1 MVRVAEEAHVQDLD
15 AHVAEIMEKLR
26 TEKEKRVALNVQLTA
41 AANDFSALKEEAITA
56 RKDATAASMRAAT
69 LAVSEKQAAAGL
81 KDAEDAIALLVE
93 TQKTADVAVRDEC
106 DAARTAME
114 AAEKRAAADAM
125 RMEES
130 HVREIAR
137 LASELNSKLE
147 QCRDEHATH
156 ITTRDVEL
164 AAAQLKLHDADE
176 GTFAA
181 KESADQL
188 RSELESTCAAV
199 IDLQAQLAAAQ
210 AKLATASEVARSV
223 DSEAMSLRI
232 ALRDARGEVT
242 ELSQRTQVA
251 ESKLATRKARVQAL
265 QEELK
270 QMKRAGATAL
280 ENVKSNLNEQK
291 GELVTELEN
300 VRSAAALATSEAQEA
315 AKNAAIEHANEVFDL
330 RASHT
335 DELASVAERT
345 RLARAA
351 ELLELKEV
359 ESAARAVAAEQ
370 GSALA
375 TLEEELAVL
384 KAELLR
390 RDAIKEKNKARRVAD
405 AKSADDERKKLED
418 AHAFAIASAESRSSS
433 VESELA
439 ERAAALATCEASL
452 STAVV
457 SLAEVNAA
465 SELTSASLAATHTEL
480 KLKLSAASNEVTES
494 AATVNSLTAD
504 LSAERERAQTLQF
517 ELSELDALRVREEEL
532 LQRAVADA
540 GSELEAE
547 RKRARALLVE
557 TNAQNSA
564 ASDAAAAARERVVS
578 KLNAELDEAR
588 SALSM
593 ATANGA
599 KHKSEGKKSLTRAVE
614 LAKTTGL
621 LRTEL
626 VVSQEAA
633 EKEAII
639 AATQRKQIATLKEK
653 TKEFVRAQ
661 RFKADEAST
670 AAARSL
676 DEVRASHAELLA
688 EHNAQLASA
697 EERCAAVAKTFAA
710 DSAAAAAAAD
720 GALADAHREWIDQ
733 QRARDEA
740 STEHMMAARH
750 EFEKELH
757 AHELSFADEIKRRD
771 AQKASG
777 KARRAA
783 AATSSAEAAAAE
795 AAAAKRKLTLA
806 SEEAL
811 AAAMGELEAQ
821 LAARDESIKLL
832 AATMAAAGAEGD
844 AELEALRAT
853 LVTYEM
859 SAAAAED
866 ELSALQSV
874 MEAQRAEVDTEL
886 DAVRTS
892 HSDREVVL
900 RRTLEAA
907 VATAAEAAD
916 SAEAALSAARF
927 DLEEQLRSK
936 EENIVSLEALL
947 ATSRADSE
955 SARREHGVQVAEYEE
970 VAAAAQTDLSAANV
984 ALTQSNVDAGVW
996 EAELEAANAAA
1007 ERLSRSL
1014 SRCEERSVVALSE
1027 LQCKLTDAR
1036 VQEDR
1041 LLVAAVKWK
1050 DTSSTQAADL
1060 AALISEVELLRIKEK
1075 ETTVELS
1082 SLQAGSAIAAG
1093 LQRALERR
1101 VETENAAR
1109 RALEE
1114 ETEDH
1119 SATLTVTLVAVDT
1132 LKEQL
1137 AIASARCD
1145 ELEEASLLMAA
1156 TASENDGARADAVE
1170 LLQSQL
1176 SGARSAADL
1185 READV
1190 ESLTERLAKSE
1201 AQCKVAQ
1208 AAELNAQLKRRP
1220 SAPSSVTLAATAG
1233 ALQLEAEL
1241 TAMRSEMSM
1250 EVSDL
1255 LFDIF
1260 NLCMTEYLCYLIPLL
1275 NEQNYCQEAAMKNA
1289 LAASFSTFQHEKNEA
1304 ARSMEAQ
1311 IEELNVALHAAEA
1324 EGIETAQVVA
1334 EEAARVEAEIGEDA
1348 VAQLRTELAAMRAAG
1363 IKLAANFDDRESLAA
1378 EHQRVV
1384 AQRAKLV
1391 QRNSELE
1398 ARARRESAVASSVLA
1413 KERVSA
1419 DLHENR
1425 ISELTQELAKVEAR
1439 FNSEA
1444 AAAAS
1449 AAAEYAS
1456 HEAMHSETLSNHE
1469 ITMEIAQ
1476 NSTNEELRTAHE
1488 IALGDLHEHHLAAIV
1503 ALRGTADNRR
1513 RDLQNVLHAELES
1526 QAASTSEVAT
1536 LTAELMVAR
1545 EPRNADARL
1554 VAQIKED
1561 AKEAADQYRDQLSR
1575 LSTAELEVSLTAE
1588 NLRAELIRSQAAV
1601 AAARTH
1607 SLRSRDRDDEVEVA
1621 IEGPFVFLNK
1631 AHTLGYCTFYFIQY
1645 M

>member
-1 MVRVAEEAHVQDLD
+1 MLRFILSLLGAAETARLRSLLVEKEKLLVHRTEEAARVEALAAVVRVAEEAHVQDLD

-69 LAVSEKQAAAGL
+69 LAVAEKQAAAAL

-93 TQKTADVAVRDEC
+93 TQKTAGVAVRDEC

-156 ITTRDVEL
+156 MKSTLKTRDVEL

-181 KESADQL
+181 KECADQL
-188 RSELESTCAAV
+188 RSELESTHAAV
-199 IDLQAQLAAAQ
+199 IDRQAQLAAAQ

-232 ALRDARGEVT
+232 ALQDARGEVT

-405 AKSADDERKKLED
+405 AKSADDERKKVED

-480 KLKLSAASNEVTES
+480 KLKLSAASNEVAES

-504 LSAERERAQTLQF
+504 LSAERERAQTLQV

-688 EHNAQLASA
+688 ERDAQLASA

-720 GALADAHREWIDQ
+720 GALADAHRAWIDQ
-733 QRARDEA
+733 QRARDAA

-806 SEEAL
+806 AEEAL
-811 AAAMGELEAQ
+811 AAAIGDFEAQ
-821 LAARDESIKLL
+821 LAARDESMKLL
-832 AATMAAAGAEGD
+832 AATMAAAGAKGD

-853 LVTYEM
+853 LVTYEK
-859 SAAAAED
+859 STAAAED

-900 RRTLEAA
+900 RRKLEAA

-927 DLEEQLRSK
+927 DLEVQLRSK

-947 ATSRADSE
+947 ATSRDDSE
-955 SARREHGVQVAEYEE
+955 SARREHGVQIAEYEE
-970 VAAAAQTDLSAANV
+970 VAAAAQTDLSAANI
-984 ALTQSNVDAGVW
+984 ALTQSNVDADVW

-1014 SRCEERSVVALSE
+1014 SRCEERSVFARSE
-1027 LQCKLTDAR
+1027 LQCKLIDAR

-1050 DTSSTQAADL
+1050 DTSSTQAAEL

-1260 NLCMTEYLCYLIPLL
+1260 NL
-1275 NEQNYCQEAAMKNA
+1275 
-1289 LAASFSTFQHEKNEA
+1289 
-1304 ARSMEAQ
+1304 
-1311 IEELNVALHAAEA
+1311 
-1324 EGIETAQVVA
+1324 
-1334 EEAARVEAEIGEDA
+1334 
-1348 VAQLRTELAAMRAAG
+1348 
-1363 IKLAANFDDRESLAA
+1363 
-1378 EHQRVV
+1378 
-1384 AQRAKLV
+1384 
-1391 QRNSELE
+1391 
-1398 ARARRESAVASSVLA
+1398 
-1413 KERVSA
+1413 
-1419 DLHENR
+1419 
-1425 ISELTQELAKVEAR
+1425 
-1439 FNSEA
+1439 
-1444 AAAAS
+1444 
-1449 AAAEYAS
+1449 
-1456 HEAMHSETLSNHE
+1456 
-1469 ITMEIAQ
+1469 
-1476 NSTNEELRTAHE
+1476 
-1488 IALGDLHEHHLAAIV
+1488 
-1503 ALRGTADNRR
+1503 
-1513 RDLQNVLHAELES
+1513 
-1526 QAASTSEVAT
+1526 
-1536 LTAELMVAR
+1536 
-1545 EPRNADARL
+1545 
-1554 VAQIKED
+1554 
-1561 AKEAADQYRDQLSR
+1561 
-1575 LSTAELEVSLTAE
+1575 
-1588 NLRAELIRSQAAV
+1588 
-1601 AAARTH
+1601 
-1607 SLRSRDRDDEVEVA
+1607 
-1621 IEGPFVFLNK
+1621 FL
-1631 AHTLGYCTFYFIQY
+1631 
-1645 M
+1645 